1 MLKIL
6 RPLPIAAFFLGLL
19 FTGCQNELPLTQK
32 TDDTPLDV
40 VNSPLRELQLK
51 VMVEVL
57 SLAKEPQFRQ
67 FVLEE
72 CLKQKHGD
80 YNVYI
85 IDIISNYKDQE
96 KYKASMQRLQT
107 LVKQIKPLVHN
118 NEPLIFYPRAET
130 IEENM
135 VENPTARVSDV
146 VTSEPLAVLQ
156 ADAITAGADAGGRTS
171 SGYLPDTPPLALN
184 GYMVQSPHS
193 GVWFF
198 VQKVDEDYAWENDV
212 FVIGTDE
219 NVEQYGART
228 NGGAEYA
235 GIIQVTDLNAIEHW
249 TSGKLE
255 FKVIIRNASNVEIS
269 NRDFGKLKRKNFR
282 NQVWHEIGHSAGNW
296 NTSNWGNYTIE
307 NWWERDGG
315 GTSSTT
321 VSVPS
326 SNGLPAISY
335 TVNHGADDNNF
346 GLSMVQFTDP
356 ATQVY
361 QISFMNFK
369 RRF

>member
-1 MLKIL
+1 MSKNLK
-6 RPLPIAAFFLGLL
+6 PLSIAVLLAGLL
-19 FTGCQNELPLTQK
+19 TNCQNEMHVVQK
-32 TDDTPLDV
+32 TDNNPLEI

-57 SLAKEPQFRQ
+57 SLAKEQQFRQ

-85 IDIISNYKDQE
+85 RDIIAKYKDQE
-96 KYKASMQRLQT
+96 EYKAPMQRLEA
-107 LVKQIKPLVHN
+107 LIRQIRPLVHY

-130 IEENM
+130 IEESM
-135 VENPTARVSDV
+135 VENSTARVSEV
-146 VTSEPLAVLQ
+146 VTTEPLAVLQ

-171 SGYLPDTPPLALN
+171 SDYFPDTPPLALN
-184 GYMVQSPHS
+184 GYMIQSPYS

-198 VQKVDEDYAWENDV
+198 VQKVDEEYAWENDIY
-212 FVIGTDE
+212 VIGTDE
-219 NVEQYGART
+219 NVEQNSARV
-228 NGGAEYA
+228 NGGAEYG
-235 GIIQVTDLNAIEHW
+235 GIIQVTDLNSIEHW

-255 FKVIIRNASNVEIS
+255 FKVIICSANNVEIS

-282 NQVWHEIGHSAGNW
+282 NQVWHEIGHSVGNW
-296 NTSNWGNYTIE
+296 NPINWGNYTIE

-326 SNGLPAISY
+326 SNGLPALSY
-335 TVNHGADDNNF
+335 TVNHGSDDNNF

>member
-1 MLKIL
+1 MLKTL
-6 RPLPIAAFFLGLL
+6 KYLPMAVFLLGLL
-19 FTGCQNELPLTQK
+19 TNCQNELPVVQDK
-32 TDDTPLDV
+32 GDRPLDV

-57 SLAKEPQFRQ
+57 SLAKETEFRQ

-85 IDIISNYKDQE
+85 RDIIANYKGQE
-96 KYKASMQRLQT
+96 KYKAPMQRLEA
-107 LVKQIKPLVHN
+107 LVKQIKPLVYN

-130 IEENM
+130 IEERM
-135 VENPTARVSDV
+135 VENPTARVTDV

-156 ADAITAGADAGGRTS
+156 ADAITVGAGAGGRTS
-171 SGYLPDTPPLALN
+171 SDYYPDTPANALN
-184 GYMVQSPHS
+184 GYMIQSAYS
-193 GVWFF
+193 GVWVF
-198 VQKVDEDYAWENDV
+198 VQKVDEEYAWENDIY
-212 FVIGTDE
+212 VIGTDE
-219 NVEQYGART
+219 NVEQNGARL
-228 NGGAEYA
+228 NGGAEFG

-255 FKVIIRNASNVEIS
+255 FKVIIRSANNTEIS

-282 NQVWHEIGHSAGNW
+282 NQVWHEIGHSVGNW
-296 NTSNWGNYTIE
+296 NTGNWGNYTIE

-326 SNGLPAISY
+326 SNGLPALSY
-335 TVNHGADDNNF
+335 TVNHGSDDNNF